1 MPRLRANSICQCGKT
16 AVARGLCRGCYDKSR
31 LIPRIAI
38 DRDIQADVEAR
49 AKKSGRGM
57 SHTVNELLK
66 FGLKYIDKID
76 KIKEEYG
83 I

>member
-1 MPRLRANSICQCGKT
+1 MPRLKANSICQCGKP
-16 AVARGLCRGCYDKSR
+16 AVARGLCRGCYDKDR

-38 DRDIQADVEAR
+38 SRELQSQIEIR

-57 SHTVNELLK
+57 SHTINELLG
-66 FGLKYIDKID
+66 FGLRYIDKID